1 GSQVDWDALFRQA
14 ALTAQVT
21 LAPQQQSAVQVALT
35 HRLSVLTG
43 GPGTGKTTTVG
54 TLLDLCRGAGYRV
67 LLAAPTGRAAKR
79 LAETTGQEAK
89 TLHRLLEFQPAE
101 GMSFKRNEEEPL
113 EGDLLIVDEASM
125 LDLVLTNHLLKAVAP
140 GMHLL
145 LVGDIDQLP
154 SVGAGNV
161 LKDLI
166 AAIETLHDQASP
178 LARQAT
184 VIRLQTIF
192 RQAADSAIITNA
204 HRINRGDMPIITNQG
219 ATDFYLFK
227 TDDPERAAQLC

>member
-1 GSQVDWDALFRQA
+1 
-14 ALTAQVT
+14 
-21 LAPQQQSAVQVALT
+21 
-35 HRLSVLTG
+35 
-43 GPGTGKTTTVG
+43 
-54 TLLDLCRGAGYRV
+54 
-67 LLAAPTGRAAKR
+67 
-79 LAETTGQEAK
+79 
-89 TLHRLLEFQPAE
+89 
-101 GMSFKRNEEEPL
+101 
-113 EGDLLIVDEASM
+113 IVDEASM

-227 TDDPERAAQLC
+227 TDDPERAAQLCVELVQSRIPRRFGIPAQAI